1 MPADIIGDVVESSG
15 IRDTIRNEEA
25 KFIIRSKDLEIDV
38 QIKNSDN
45 SNLNLRKKRTAQG
58 YLQVFYTPETIG
70 LHEIYIL
77 KDGIKAYGSPITIY
91 VFDPNLVKIDNLV
104 REGTVNQPFSF
115 NINASEAGEGFIRV
129 NVKDSQMNDVLP
141 EITEYGDR
149 TYLVKLIPKI
159 HGK

>member
-1 MPADIIGDVVESSG
+1 MCFFFVE
-15 IRDTIRNEEA
+15 
-25 KFIIRSKDLEIDV
+25 KD
-38 QIKNSDN
+38 SDN
-45 SNLNLRKKRTAQG
+45 VNLNLRKKRTAQG

-91 VFDPNLVKIDNLV
+91 VFDPNQVRIENLR
-104 REGTVNQPFSF
+104 REGAISQPFSF

-129 NVKDSQMNDVLP
+129 NVKDAQMNDVLP

-159 HGK
+159 NGKLIASNEMKCNFNRAKFRQSSHSFFVMLV